1 MTIPVTGSS
10 PRGRGTQACSKSLLS
25 NVRFIPAWA
34 GNTGARLGEVSRQR
48 VHPRVGGEHAL
59 SRRNVYEMSGS
70 SPRGRGTRSNCQSV
84 WLLRPVHPRVGGEHA
99 MKGIGDCELFGSSPR
114 GRGTRQVLRLDPVEL
129 RFIPAWAG
137 NTRLSR
143 LSQSWCSGSS
153 PRGRGTPYRH
163 GALAQRGRFIP
174 AWAGNTCETGAT
186 PQTLPVH
193 PRVGGEHNRRSLV
206 WRQFGGSSPRGRG
219 TPTSQS
225 LNAAPARFI
234 PAWAGNTPRRSL
246 RCKRHT
252 VHPRVGGEHVIVR
265 AEQAGLRGSSPRGR
279 LPGTLNHQLRVHRR
293 FRFIPAWAGNTI
305 TSLLEDKTI
314 AVHPRVGGEHGGQA
328 EWPRG
333 RGGSSPRGRGTRA
346 QCRSSH

>member
-1 MTIPVTGSS
+1 MGGSS
-10 PRGRGTQACSKSLLS
+10 PRGRGTRDEGHRRLRAF
-25 NVRFIPAWA
+25 RFIPAWA
-34 GNTGARLGEVSRQR
+34 GNTPGTPPGSSRAA

-59 SRRNVYEMSGS
+59 VSLISILV
-70 SPRGRGTRSNCQSV
+70 
-84 WLLRPVHPRVGGEHA
+84 
-99 MKGIGDCELFGSSPR
+99 F
-114 GRGTRQVLRLDPVEL
+114 

-137 NTRLSR
+137 NTLPARCPCPTWTVHPRVGGEHIYQDRDTLLSN
-143 LSQSWCSGSS
+143 GSS
-153 PRGRGTPYRH
+153 PRGRGTPLPKVPMKPMR
-163 GALAQRGRFIP
+163 RFIP
-174 AWAGNTCETGAT
+174 AWAGNTYRERMKVARSYGSSPRGRGTHSNTSG
-186 PQTLPVH
+186 PQPL
-193 PRVGGEHNRRSLV
+193 
-206 WRQFGGSSPRGRG
+206 GGSSPRGRG
-219 TPTSQS
+219 TQQALPR
-225 LNAAPARFI
+225 LAPVRRFI

-279 LPGTLNHQLRVHRR
+279 GTLNHQLRVHRR

-333 RGGSSPRGRGTRA
+333 RGGSSPRGRGTLVGRA
-346 QCRSSH
+346 APGDPRRFIPAWAGNTPLCRPRR